1 MPGDSHLG
9 DTRGVDHALI
19 ASEFPGAR
27 GYLNTASV
35 GLPPARSV
43 DVLRARIT
51 EWQAGRTDPASF
63 DPDVD
68 RARAAYARI
77 IGTDAA
83 HIGIV
88 AQSSIVS
95 GLVASSLPDG
105 ARVLCA
111 EEDFTSVLFPF
122 LVDERLRVDMVPLDR
137 LLDSVHPGIDLVAV
151 SLVQSADGRVLDL
164 SALVDVARAAE
175 ARTYL
180 DVTQAAGWLP
190 INARAI
196 DVTSCGAY
204 KWQCCPRG
212 AGFLSVNEAGDW
224 LVPRAANWYAG
235 ADRWNSIYGPPLRLA
250 ADARRF
256 DTSPAWLSWAGA
268 APALEL
274 LADIGVAA
282 IHEHAVGVANHFRAL
297 VDLPPSDS
305 AIVSIDRPGAHAAL
319 AASGIKVASR
329 AGATRLSFHL
339 YNDTDDASAAARVVT
354 ASGDVSLAHD
364 VSAGVD
370 HP

>member
-1 MPGDSHLG
+1 MDRS
-9 DTRGVDHALI
+9 LI
-19 ASEFPGAR
+19 ANEFPGAR
-27 GYLNTASV
+27 NYLNTASV

-43 DVLRARIT
+43 DVLRRRVT
-51 EWQAGRTDPASF
+51 EWQAGECDPASF
-63 DPDVD
+63 DPDVA
-68 RARAAYARI
+68 RARAAYARLV
-77 IGTDAA
+77 GTDAA

-88 AQSSIVS
+88 AQSSVVS

-122 LVDERLRVDMVPLDR
+122 LVDGRLRVDVVPLDR
-137 LLDSVHPGIDLVAV
+137 LLDSVHRGIDLVAV

-164 SALVDVARAAE
+164 PAFVEVAAGAG

-180 DVTQAAGWLP
+180 DITQAAGWLP
-190 INARAI
+190 IDARAI
-196 DVTSCGAY
+196 DVTGCAAY
-204 KWQCCPRG
+204 KWLCCPRG
-212 AGFLSVNEAGDW
+212 AGFLSVNDASDW

-235 ADRWNSIYGPPLRLA
+235 ADRWQSIYGPPLRLA

-274 LADIGVAA
+274 LAEIGVPA
-282 IHEHAVGVANHFRAL
+282 IHEHTVGVANQFRAL
-297 VDLPPSDS
+297 LDMPPGNT

-329 AGATRLSFHL
+329 AGATRLSFHV
-339 YNDTDDASAAARVVT
+339 YNDADDAAAAADVVT
-354 ASGDVSLAHD
+354 SDQLGLAGDI
-364 VSAGVD
+364 SAGVD
-370 HP
+370 HS